1 MHCEQDYLLEIVG
14 QTESDVF
21 LTQRLFQCYLLQ
33 FLPMAAS
40 SSGTSWP
47 TAPHKLDVQFSRIQL
62 SRRRY
67 PLSGDGRDQRDK
79 ISKPEGTT
87 SGSIKLVQR
96 WRRIT
101 GSGYELLDERRI
113 AD

>member
-47 TAPHKLDVQFSRIQL
+47 TAP
-62 SRRRY
+62 
-67 PLSGDGRDQRDK
+67 
-79 ISKPEGTT
+79 GTT
-87 SGSIKLVQR
+87 SGAIKLVQPPAAVMSQAPVAESSVALPPEQGR
-96 WRRIT
+96 
-101 GSGYELLDERRI
+101 GLP
-113 AD
+113 